1 MAFTNRPVGRGDWAR
16 LLPLAEAYYKFDSI
30 AFDRIVTG
38 RAVRR
43 LPCDPSLGRA
53 GIIEAGRDASRPAM
67 KSAVI
72 LPSARI
78 SRIRSDSDGPRP

>member
-16 LLPLAEAYYKFDSI
+16 LLPLVEAYYKFDSI

-43 LPCDPSLGRA
+43 LLCDPSLGRA
-53 GIIEAGRDASRPAM
+53 GIRSRTRRVAAGYEERSH
-67 KSAVI
+67 STE
-72 LPSARI
+72 
-78 SRIRSDSDGPRP
+78 RSDFSNQIGQ